1 MAGLASGIIS
11 IAICDRCK
19 MKLPYQE
26 LRADGNSPGLRVCRE
41 CRDDRDPYRLPARQ
55 PDPLALRFARPDR
68 ELVEGAVNYLETTDG
83 FFITTDDLE
92 YIEV

>member
-1 MAGLASGIIS
+1 VAGLASGKIS
-11 IAICDRCK
+11 IAVCDRCK

-68 ELVEGAVNYLETTDG
+68 SLEYAVSYLETTDG
-83 FFITTDDLE
+83 FFITTDDYE